1 MQSAKLLEEI
11 IMKIKN
17 IVWETDGNMEAL
29 KSLPTSVD
37 VPEGTTDVEQ
47 VSDWLSDTYGFLHN
61 GFEIV
66 SLGEVTVSLETLFN
80 KLAKQQEEAVSLT
93 YGELVKTVEDNTSY
107 FDLKTSKGTP
117 CMDGETCKII
127 DRTKEYILL
136 QEVDECIPFKL
147 SLEEFEIATTEV
159 NV

>member
-1 MQSAKLLEEI
+1 
-11 IMKIKN
+11 MKIKN

-29 KSLPTSVD
+29 KSLPTSVY
-37 VPEGTTDVEQ
+37 VPEGMIDVEEI
-47 VSDWLSDTYGFLHN
+47 SDWLSYTYEFIPN
-61 GFEIV
+61 GFEIE
-66 SLGEVTVSLETLFN
+66 SFGEVTVSLETLFN

-93 YGELVKTVEDNTSY
+93 YGKLVKTMEDNTSY

-117 CMDGETCKII
+117 CMDGETCII
-127 DRTKEYILL
+127 LEKNKEYILL

>member
-1 MQSAKLLEEI
+1 
-11 IMKIKN
+11 MKIKN
-17 IVWETDGNMEAL
+17 IVWDTDGDEEIL
-29 KSLPTSVD
+29 KLLPTSVY
-37 VPEGTTDVEQ
+37 VPEGMTDVEEI
-47 VSDWLSDTYGFLHN
+47 SDWLSNTYNFLHN

-80 KLAKQQEEAVSLT
+80 KLAKRQEDTVSLT
-93 YGELVKTVEDNTSY
+93 YGKLVKTVEDNTSY

-147 SLEEFEIATTEV
+147 SLEEFEITTTEV

>member
-29 KSLPTSVD
+29 KSLPTSVY
-37 VPEGTTDVEQ
+37 VPEGMIDVEEI
-47 VSDWLSDTYGFLHN
+47 SDWLSYTYEFIPN
-61 GFEIV
+61 GFEIE
-66 SLGEVTVSLETLFN
+66 SFGEVTVSLETLFN

-93 YGELVKTVEDNTSY
+93 YGKLVKTMEDNTSY

-117 CMDGETCKII
+117 CMDGETCII
-127 DRTKEYILL
+127 
-136 QEVDECIPFKL
+136 
-147 SLEEFEIATTEV
+147 LEKK
-159 NV
+159 

>member
-1 MQSAKLLEEI
+1 
-11 IMKIKN
+11 MKIKN

-29 KSLPTSVD
+29 KSLPTSVY
-37 VPEGTTDVEQ
+37 VPEGMIDVEEI
-47 VSDWLSDTYGFLHN
+47 SDWLSYTYEFIPN
-61 GFEIV
+61 GFEIE
-66 SLGEVTVSLETLFN
+66 SFGEVTVSLETLFD

-93 YGELVKTVEDNTSY
+93 YGKLVKTMEDNTSY

-117 CMDGETCKII
+117 CMDGETCII
-127 DRTKEYILL
+127 LEKNKEYILL

>member
-1 MQSAKLLEEI
+1 
-11 IMKIKN
+11 MKIKN
-17 IVWETDGNMEAL
+17 IVWDTDGDEEIL
-29 KSLPTSVD
+29 KLLPTSVY
-37 VPEGTTDVEQ
+37 VPEGMTDVEEI
-47 VSDWLSDTYGFLHN
+47 SDWLSNTYNFLHN

-66 SLGEVTVSLETLFN
+66 SLGEVTVSL
-80 KLAKQQEEAVSLT
+80 AKRQEETVSLT
-93 YGELVKTVEDNTSY
+93 YGKLVKTVEDNTSY

-147 SLEEFEIATTEV
+147 SLEEFEITTTEV